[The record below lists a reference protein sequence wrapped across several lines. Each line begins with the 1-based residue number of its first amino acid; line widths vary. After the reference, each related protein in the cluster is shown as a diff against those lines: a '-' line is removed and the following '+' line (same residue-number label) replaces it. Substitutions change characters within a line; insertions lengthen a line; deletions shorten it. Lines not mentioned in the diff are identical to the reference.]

1 MLPKRAYPVQDSNV
15 HSQEKKIIAGN
26 WKMNINHSQ
35 AVSYLQEL
43 NWRLIDNGHDFD
55 SCEIAVFPSFTDL
68 RSVQTLV
75 ASDDIQISYGAQDV
89 SAFSDGAHTG
99 QISAQFLKDL
109 DCKYVLIGHS
119 EQRCLPCYPGNN
131 SAINELNNKHDGL
144 IANKLL
150 RSFAAGICP
159 ILCIGDIS
167 PGDHFDA
174 TLSRFRSVLS
184 HLKAIS
190 DKKHSIGYALGS
202 KTHFL
207 DSDQLHML
215 VAYEPSSAINSGNCA
230 NSGDIVRMAAAIKD
244 IVNVR
249 VLYGGG
255 VNLFN
260 ASAVF
265 NEDLL
270 DGILVGRAS
279 LNASDFAS
287 LIKTCCL

>member
-1 MLPKRAYPVQDSNV
+1 
-15 HSQEKKIIAGN
+15 
-26 WKMNINHSQ
+26 
-35 AVSYLQEL
+35 
-43 NWRLIDNGHDFD
+43 
-55 SCEIAVFPSFTDL
+55 
-68 RSVQTLV
+68 
-75 ASDDIQISYGAQDV
+75 
-89 SAFSDGAHTG
+89 
-99 QISAQFLKDL
+99 
-109 DCKYVLIGHS
+109 
-119 EQRCLPCYPGNN
+119 
-131 SAINELNNKHDGL
+131 
-144 IANKLL
+144 
-150 RSFAAGICP
+150 
-159 ILCIGDIS
+159 
-167 PGDHFDA
+167 
-174 TLSRFRSVLS
+174 
-184 HLKAIS
+184 
-190 DKKHSIGYALGS
+190 
-202 KTHFL
+202 
-207 DSDQLHML
+207 ML